1 MKSLDHIPRYIRFA
15 TRVSSRPECQ
25 KELLRLAQ
33 QLFSAVCG
41 MSPIITAMTNRIINP
56 LIALVPCF
64 VNLFLL
70 ISKTLS
76 SCNSESSSVL

>member
-33 QLFSAVCG
+33 QLFSHYLAATYFPAKYRRPWR
-41 MSPIITAMTNRIINP
+41 S
-56 LIALVPCF
+56 
-64 VNLFLL
+64 
-70 ISKTLS
+70 
-76 SCNSESSSVL
+76 